1 MTWMWDCECIELAFD
16 PAYDVGGESADLLFS
31 RARRRTPGHLDE
43 DGFVDRP
50 GGRALR
56 CDCCGYLGGPYV
68 PMCPLRPHGVTG
80 LARGD
85 MYERLACGLHGAGA
99 GAGSGTSRRHM
110 LLPMPCLLQVVFAS
124 RTGEISGVFE
134 SQGLILGVLETTM
147 RCSVRW

>member
-56 CDCCGYLGGPYV
+56 CDCYGSFSPRLGRARSRVYL
-68 PMCPLRPHGVTG
+68 R
-80 LARGD
+80 ARG
-85 MYERLACGLHGAGA
+85 
-99 GAGSGTSRRHM
+99 
-110 LLPMPCLLQVVFAS
+110 
-124 RTGEISGVFE
+124 
-134 SQGLILGVLETTM
+134 
-147 RCSVRW
+147 